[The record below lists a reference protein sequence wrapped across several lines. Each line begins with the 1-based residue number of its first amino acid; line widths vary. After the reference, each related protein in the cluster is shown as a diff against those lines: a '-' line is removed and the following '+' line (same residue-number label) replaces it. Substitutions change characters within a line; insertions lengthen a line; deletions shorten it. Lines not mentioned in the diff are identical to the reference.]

1 MSKSTILI
9 VMSILLLTLAACAPA
24 AVTPPPIVT
33 GEPAIPVT
41 GVAVV
46 QSVEIQIL
54 ESMPVQV
61 NAIIRGQLPD
71 AGCTTIASVDQ
82 VRDGNTITITLVTT
96 TDPLALCAQAL
107 TPFERVVPLEVR
119 DLPAGQYTVNVNGL
133 VQSFE
138 LPGRD
143 AASFQQQLVAALND
157 RDYELLKSLMGDSFM
172 IGYWQSEGTSNTPEQ
187 AIEQLQR
194 NLLNASSPIVA
205 DPNKDLVALLGADPV
220 TIVGPGVIEAS
231 PLFTS
236 GWGPEGKDEVILFV
250 AKNPNGDLYWH
261 GLLFAREGFAQAG
274 PLPIDPIDTDTY
286 ATSVQYV
293 MALQDVTIFNGPG
306 SAAAVVGQVFN
317 GQIAKVIGTS
327 IYGDWWRI
335 TCPENASGSCWVS
348 GNPALTQ
355 PTTPPQSNRPP
366 HSPQEIPS
374 FTILAVEEDEF
385 VTIQTLNFPAN
396 TRFQVRM
403 GKSGTQGID
412 GILVETINSR
422 NGGSFTATFE
432 IPSRLYGERQIALR
446 LESQDGYYSYNW
458 FNNDSFALAPGD
470 VLPSDVKYV
479 VARQDVS
486 IHNGPA
492 KKHQI
497 IGWLDEGEIAQ
508 VTGVS
513 VDGKWWRIACPVYS
527 TSSCWVFARPA
538 YTRPAAAPDL

>member
-1 MSKSTILI
+1 MSKSTIFI
-9 VMSILLLTLAACAPA
+9 VMSILILILAACAPG
-24 AVTPPPIVT
+24 AVTPAPILT
-33 GEPAIPVT
+33 EEPAIPVT

-46 QSVEIQIL
+46 QSLEIEIL

-71 AGCTTIASVDQ
+71 AGCTTITSLDE

-107 TPFERVVPLEVR
+107 TPFERVVPLDVST
-119 DLPAGQYTVNVNGL
+119 LPAGQYTVNVHGIA
-133 VQSFE
+133 QSFE

-143 AASFQQQLVAALND
+143 AASFQQQLVDALSA

-172 IGYWQSEGTSNTPEQ
+172 IGYWQSEGTSNTPDQ

-194 NLLNASSPIVA
+194 NLLNGSAPIVA
-205 DPNKDLVALLGADPV
+205 DPEKDLAALLGADPV
-220 TIVGPGVIEAS
+220 SILGPGVIEAS

-236 GWGPEGKDEVILFV
+236 GWGPEGRDEVILFV
-250 AKNPNGDLYWH
+250 AKNPSGDLYWH
-261 GLLFAREGFAQAG
+261 GLLFAREGFAQVG

-286 ATSVQYV
+286 ATSVRYV

-306 SAAAVVGQVFN
+306 SSAAVVGQVYN

-335 TCPENASGSCWVS
+335 ECPQNASGTCWVS
-348 GNPALTQ
+348 GNPALTE
-355 PTTPPQSNRPP
+355 PTTLPHTNEPPYDPES
-366 HSPQEIPS
+366 IPS
-374 FTILAVEEDEF
+374 FTVLAVEEDEF

-396 TRFQVRM
+396 TKFQVRM
-403 GKSGTQGID
+403 GKAGTQGID
-412 GILVETINSR
+412 GVLVEIINSR

-432 IPSRLYGERQIALR
+432 IPSRLYGEKQISLR

-470 VLPSDVKYV
+470 VLPTDVQYV
-479 VARQDVS
+479 MARQDVS
-486 IHNGPA
+486 IHSGPA
-492 KKHQI
+492 KKHRI
-497 IGWLDEGEIAQ
+497 IGWLDEGEIVQ

-513 VDGKWWRIACPVYS
+513 VDGKWWQIACPIYS
-527 TSSCWVFARPA
+527 TGSCWVFARPA
-538 YTRPAAAPDL
+538 YTRPAAGPDL